1 MPQKVIF
8 MSKKL
13 LIDARQADETRVVL
27 LNANVIEDVDYEISH
42 RKQLKGNIYLAKVT
56 RVEPSLQ
63 AAFVEYGGN
72 RQGFLAFSEIHPD
85 YYRIPVEDREKI
97 LAEQSESSDGNGS
110 VNGSGNGSDKDADKD
125 AEADAGS
132 DEDASNSADDNSD
145 DNADDTES
153 LNADND
159 ADNGADFDADDERE
173 RKRRF
178 DKFRK
183 HYSIQEVISRR
194 QILLVQVVKE
204 ERGNKGAALTTY
216 MSLAGRY
223 CVLMPNTYHNGGVSR
238 KISDPADRKKL
249 KTIVN
254 GLNVPSGMA
263 VIVRTAGSKRTKAEI
278 TRDYNYL
285 LRQWNDIREKTLE
298 SSAPTIIHEEGNLI
312 KRSIRDYYTSEIEEV
327 IVEGDYGYK
336 AARAHMKNLMPTHVK
351 KIKQY
356 KDEVN
361 HLFQAHHVE
370 NMIAAMYEPEVTLKS
385 GGYIVI
391 NQTEALVAIDVNSGK
406 ATRERNIE
414 ETALK
419 TNVEAAVEIARQ
431 LKLRDLSGLVVIDFI
446 DMEVTRNKNTVER
459 KLKEALK
466 ADRARVQ
473 IGSISQFGLLEM
485 SRQRLRPSLSEAV
498 SDICPHCHGTG
509 RIRSVESAA
518 LAIIHQIEAEV
529 ARKSRKKL
537 TVAMAAE
544 VALYILNHKRD
555 MILDLETRY
564 DLIIVLD
571 QDNSLLPPDI
581 RFDGIS
587 EKQEQPERK
596 KAKPEPASNGAAT
609 HPEAALSDDDEENKP
624 KRRRRRGKRGGR
636 RRNRRDEDTA
646 DTAVA
651 ENNNGEANVA
661 SGAASNDTA
670 NDDAANGD
678 AANGDTA
685 NGDASSKKDADA
697 NQAEKPAKTG
707 RSRRRKPAAKADAD
721 NGVTEAAAETS
732 TDAAD
737 ADSVAGNSNDA
748 SAEKPAKPSS
758 RRRPASRKKASEADS
773 SDKVADS
780 PAPETVD
787 SSGDD
792 ATADKPAPKRGRRKK
807 AESLSEAASA
817 SLATGTDEA
826 DKVTGDAPK
835 PAKPKRAPRKKK
847 AASAETSSADTI
859 ATATTT
865 DNATSDSR
873 ANESSA
879 EIQVVDVNT
888 VSGES
893 KKKGWWSR

>member
-1 MPQKVIF
+1 MSQKVIF

-27 LNANVIEDVDYEISH
+27 LNENVIEDVDYEISH

-97 LAEQSESSDGNGS
+97 LAEQSD
-110 VNGSGNGSDKDADKD
+110 SGDANGSDKDAD
-125 AEADAGS
+125 ADAVS
-132 DEDASNSADDNSD
+132 DEDAPENGSENAPENASENAADSDN
-145 DNADDTES
+145 
-153 LNADND
+153 LD
-159 ADNGADFDADDERE
+159 ADNGVDFDAEDERE

-327 IVEGDYGYK
+327 IVEGDDGYK

-361 HLFQAHHVE
+361 HLFQAHRVE
-370 NMIAAMYEPEVTLKS
+370 NMIAAMHDPEVTLKS

-446 DMEVTRNKNTVER
+446 DMEITRNKNTVER
-459 KLKEALK
+459 KLKEAMK
-466 ADRARVQ
+466 VDRARVQ

-485 SRQRLRPSLSEAV
+485 SRQRLRPSLTEAV

-529 ARKSRKKL
+529 ARKPRKKL

-555 MILDLETRY
+555 LILDLETRY
-564 DLIIVLD
+564 DLMIVLD

-596 KAKPEPASNGAAT
+596 KAKPEPASKGAT
-609 HPEAALSDDDEENKP
+609 NHPETAAPSDDDEENKP

-636 RRNRRDEDTA
+636 RRNRRDEDTV

-651 ENNNGEANVA
+651 ENSNSDANTT
-661 SGAASNDTA
+661 SEAASNDTA
-670 NDDAANGD
+670 D
-678 AANGDTA
+678 GDTA
-685 NGDASSKKDADA
+685 NGDNNSKKDADA
-697 NQAEKPAKTG
+697 NQAEKSTKTG
-707 RSRRRKPAAKADAD
+707 RSRRRKPTAKADTDAE
-721 NGVTEAAAETS
+721 NTVTETAAETS
-732 TDAAD
+732 TDAGNANAD
-737 ADSVAGNSNDA
+737 ND
-748 SAEKPAKPSS
+748 SAEKPAKTSS
-758 RRRPASRKKASEADS
+758 RRKPSPRKKASDT
-773 SDKVADS
+773 
-780 PAPETVD
+780 ETAD

-792 ATADKPAPKRGRRKK
+792 ATAKPAPKRGRRKK
-807 AESLSEAASA
+807 ADSVSEAASSALSA
-817 SLATGTDEA
+817 SGTDGA
-826 DKVTGDAPK
+826 DKLTEDAPK
-835 PAKPKRAPRKKK
+835 LAKPKHAPRKTK
-847 AASAETSSADTI
+847 AATAETNSADTI
-859 ATATTT
+859 TA
-865 DNATSDSR
+865 DNPASDNR
-873 ANESSA
+873 ANASSA

-888 VSGES
+888 VSSET

>member
-1 MPQKVIF
+1 
-8 MSKKL
+8 
-13 LIDARQADETRVVL
+13 
-27 LNANVIEDVDYEISH
+27 
-42 RKQLKGNIYLAKVT
+42 
-56 RVEPSLQ
+56 
-63 AAFVEYGGN
+63 
-72 RQGFLAFSEIHPD
+72 
-85 YYRIPVEDREKI
+85 
-97 LAEQSESSDGNGS
+97 
-110 VNGSGNGSDKDADKD
+110 
-125 AEADAGS
+125 
-132 DEDASNSADDNSD
+132 
-145 DNADDTES
+145 
-153 LNADND
+153 

-327 IVEGDYGYK
+327 IVEGDDGYK

-678 AANGDTA
+678 
-685 NGDASSKKDADA
+685 
-697 NQAEKPAKTG
+697 
-707 RSRRRKPAAKADAD
+707 
-721 NGVTEAAAETS
+721 
-732 TDAAD
+732 
-737 ADSVAGNSNDA
+737 
-748 SAEKPAKPSS
+748 
-758 RRRPASRKKASEADS
+758 
-773 SDKVADS
+773 
-780 PAPETVD
+780 
-787 SSGDD
+787 
-792 ATADKPAPKRGRRKK
+792 
-807 AESLSEAASA
+807 
-817 SLATGTDEA
+817 
-826 DKVTGDAPK
+826 
-835 PAKPKRAPRKKK
+835 
-847 AASAETSSADTI
+847 
-859 ATATTT
+859 
-865 DNATSDSR
+865 
-873 ANESSA
+873 
-879 EIQVVDVNT
+879 
-888 VSGES
+888 
-893 KKKGWWSR
+893 

>member
-1 MPQKVIF
+1 MSQKVIF

-27 LNANVIEDVDYEISH
+27 LNENVIEDVDYEISH

-97 LAEQSESSDGNGS
+97 LAEQSD
-110 VNGSGNGSDKDADKD
+110 SGDANGSDKDAD
-125 AEADAGS
+125 ADAVS
-132 DEDASNSADDNSD
+132 DENASENASENAADSDN
-145 DNADDTES
+145 
-153 LNADND
+153 LD
-159 ADNGADFDADDERE
+159 ADNGVDFDAEDERE

-327 IVEGDYGYK
+327 IVEGDDGYK

-792 ATADKPAPKRGRRKK
+792 ATADKPAPKRSRRKK